1 MKPRG
6 IVLHTVG
13 VKGDTSAAAI
23 RRYHMA
29 PPPNGNGW
37 ADIGYHRVIRKDGR
51 LETGR
56 ALWMTGAHTQGA
68 NDTLGICITGN
79 GDTEA
84 WTLAQMTAVVRLCAQ
99 WCKHF
104 GWTSDVVR
112 GHREAPAYFPG
123 AAPTHKTCPGLLVD
137 LDVVRAM
144 IQCEIDNPVW
154 GPGPDVGLRDD
165 FA

>member
-1 MKPRG
+1 MKPKG

-13 VKGDTSAAAI
+13 VRGDTTAAAI

-37 ADIGYHRVIRKDGR
+37 ADIGYHRVIRKDGTI
-51 LETGR
+51 EPGR

-68 NDTLGICITGN
+68 NDTLGICVTGD
-79 GDTEA
+79 GDHEA
-84 WTLAQMTAVVRLCAQ
+84 WTLAQTTMVVRLCAQ

-104 GWTSDVVR
+104 GWGVAQVR
-112 GHREAPAYFPG
+112 GHREAPAFFPG

-137 LDVVRAM
+137 LDVVRAL
-144 IQCEIDNPVW
+144 IANEIALPVW
-154 GPGPDVGLRDD
+154 GRGPDASLSE
-165 FA
+165 AP